1 VGFTRNSPPGK
12 LFGTIPALLDVPRS
26 YGGNRA
32 NTLQVPWENR
42 GVPIERTVQ
51 KFSSH
56 DEAERAER
64 EYYNSLSPEQ
74 RVEVLLELMNR
85 ARDLNDPASQR
96 LERVYRIVKLKS
108 S

>member
-1 VGFTRNSPPGK
+1 
-12 LFGTIPALLDVPRS
+12 
-26 YGGNRA
+26 
-32 NTLQVPWENR
+32 
-42 GVPIERTVQ
+42 VPIERTVQ

-85 ARDLNDPASQR
+85 ARDLTDPASQR
-96 LERVYRIVKLKS
+96 IERVYRIVKLKS